1 MKKLIVIALSA
12 ILVLGMVS
20 CNNSNPLT
28 DPTNPLNPSNPN
40 SPLNPSN
47 PNNPN
52 NQDKIFP
59 VSEAEE
65 VSAAFINGLD
75 KKALAEMLGKNQGY
89 QLDENL
95 IVNVVDEET
104 VRTYTTDATGLA
116 ALIADIRGTTETALD
131 VRQIESMVLPVT
143 FTNCKK
149 GFHADSDLESID
161 GTITV
166 TIVPTVMKE
175 ESGNMSVTAGVYLSS
190 NALTVKFKNNEDTY
204 KFVLN
209 NFATLVDAID
219 MSNLGELLGYFYL
232 PEKHNEQSVKVTKDN
247 VTRTVKWCDISENL
261 PGTNFYERTIEGRL
275 EETFYNHFATLG
287 FLHDIHDAIESA
299 DNSIDTMKITNA
311 PLALTEENKLS
322 IKFNLDDYRYY
333 VNGTNQQA
341 TGIVNIEFEGT
352 LSDNGTKFTATAF
365 TVSSEGNVTLSDAGN
380 RFANKIFTI
389 SDVAGTIGTDQ
400 EDNGIVFDIT
410 GDDTKTASNLTY
422 YYADSNDENA
432 NVETDKQYNAA
443 KHSFNFNLKLF

>member
-75 KKALAEMLGKNQGY
+75 KKALAEMLGQNQGY
-89 QLDENL
+89 QLGDDL
-95 IVNVVDEET
+95 TVYVADEESP
-104 VRTYTTDATGLA
+104 RTYTTDGNGLA
-116 ALIADIRGTTETALD
+116 ALIADIKGTTKTALD

-143 FTNCKK
+143 FTNCKN
-149 GFHADSDLESID
+149 GFHANSVLESID

-209 NFATLVDAID
+209 NFATLVDAEN

-232 PEKHNEQSVKVTKDN
+232 PETSNEQSVKVTKDN

-261 PGTNFYERTIEGRL
+261 PGTNFYENGTIEGRL

-287 FLHDIHDAIESA
+287 FLHDLHNVIKSTDKA
-299 DNSIDTMKITNA
+299 IDTMKITKS
-311 PLALTEENKLS
+311 PLVLTDSNKKLS
-322 IKFNLDDYRYY
+322 ITFELNDYGYY
-333 VNGTNQQA
+333 VDETNQKA
-341 TGIVNIEFEGT
+341 TGTVTVEFTGT
-352 LSDNGTKFTATAF
+352 LSDTEFTATEF
-365 TVSSEGNVTLSDAGN
+365 TISSEEDITLSDAEN
-380 RFANKIFTI
+380 RFANKVTI
-389 SDVAGTIGTDQ
+389 IDVEGTIGTASG
-400 EDNGIVFDIT
+400 NGIVFNVEDEP
-410 GDDTKTASNLTY
+410 KAVSSLTY
-422 YYADSNDENA
+422 YYTDSSDKNA
-432 NVETDKQYNAA
+432 NTETDMRYNATQ
-443 KHSFNFNLKLF
+443 HSFNFNSKLF